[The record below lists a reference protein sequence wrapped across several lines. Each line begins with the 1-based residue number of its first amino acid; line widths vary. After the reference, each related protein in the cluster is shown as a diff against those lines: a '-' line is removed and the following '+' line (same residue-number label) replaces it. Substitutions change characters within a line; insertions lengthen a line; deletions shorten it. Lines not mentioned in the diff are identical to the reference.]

1 MTTRVY
7 INSAS
12 YSASERCFNA
22 LNNFCYLIKQV
33 YAFQRHSIGIFGE
46 ERREIFIL
54 YFSDQSRDDHEII
67 FDMLEF
73 DEPTKVLYRT
83 AIDASK
89 RPYEMLPTYKTV
101 AEQIKELKAKQK
113 AHLQTRKM
121 LLAEWKRYKKLVREL
136 SSHPIAMRAFYF
148 TFEIDRWN
156 LGIQNHEP
164 TVEAF
169 ASAFNDVSPFDRITI
184 YNLLEW
190 NDKPETRNTGHWNNL
205 KRDID
210 IAIQN
215 SRIKG

>member
-1 MTTRVY
+1 MTTRVF

-12 YSASERCFNA
+12 YSASERCFNE

-33 YAFQRHSIGIFGE
+33 FAFQRHSIGIFGE

-73 DEPTKVLYRT
+73 DEPTKALYRT
-83 AIDASK
+83 ALGAIK
-89 RPYEMLPTYKTV
+89 RNVMTFETYKSI
-101 AEQIKELKAKQK
+101 AEQIEELKAKQK
-113 AHLQTRKM
+113 EHVQTRKM
-121 LLAEWKRYKKLVREL
+121 LLAEWKRYKKLVREI
-136 SSHPIAMRAFYF
+136 SNFPHASRAFYF

-156 LGIQNHEP
+156 LGIQNPEA

-169 ASAFNDVSPFDRITI
+169 ASAFNDVSAFDRIAI

-190 NDKPETRNTGHWNNL
+190 NDKPDQRFYTNL

-210 IAIQN
+210 IAIQEAH
-215 SRIKG
+215 IKG